1 MALRDRLILFVAQ
14 GFGSGWVPKG
24 PGTFGSIIGVA
35 WFALLLRCPDLTSY
49 LAACV
54 AGVFL
59 SVYACSEAER
69 ILKLR
74 DPGSVVIDEI
84 IALPICYLPYVITRS
99 GAGKLPDVGTAFGSD
114 WWIVAAGFALFR
126 LFDIA
131 KPPPI
136 YQSQKLP
143 RGWGVTAD
151 DVLAGIA
158 TAVVIAVL
166 LAVGS

>member
-1 MALRDRLILFVAQ
+1 MALRDRLILFLAQ
-14 GFGSGWVPKG
+14 GFGSGRAPKG
-24 PGTFGSIIGVA
+24 PGTCGSIVGVA
-35 WFALLLRCPDLTSY
+35 WFALLLQCPDLSSY
-49 LAACV
+49 LIACV
-54 AGVFL
+54 AGIFI

-69 ILKLR
+69 ILNLR

-84 IALPICYLPYVITRS
+84 IALPICYLPYVITRIDE
-99 GAGKLPDVGTAFGSD
+99 GQLPNLASAFGTD

-158 TAVVIAVL
+158 TAVVIALL
-166 LAVGS
+166 LAVAA